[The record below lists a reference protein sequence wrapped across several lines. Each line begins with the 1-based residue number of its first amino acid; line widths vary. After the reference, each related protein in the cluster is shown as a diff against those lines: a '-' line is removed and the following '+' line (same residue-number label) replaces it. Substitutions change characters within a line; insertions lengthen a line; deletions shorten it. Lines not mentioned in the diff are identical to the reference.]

1 MIAGLSFPI
10 HDCRHLLNNYHAYHA
25 VNFGILIRGVA
36 VAWGIA
42 KLLARTCLP
51 QGSSRRSP
59 LHMADKNVHENTF
72 KNCRIT
78 FNNDIFI
85 IQPPIFIFNKTRV
98 VQSLVFTGITVGCNL
113 ITIENCIARQKGT
126 GNFITI
132 H

>member
-1 MIAGLSFPI
+1 MIAGLSLPI
-10 HDCRHLLNNYHAYHA
+10 HDCHHLLNDYHA
-25 VNFGILIRGVA
+25 VNFGILIRGA
-36 VAWGIA
+36 AWRIA

-59 LHMADKNVHENTF
+59 LHVADTVHKNTF

-85 IQPPIFIFNKTRV
+85 IQPPIFIYKKEVCTISCFHWKV
-98 VQSLVFTGITVGCNL
+98 TVGCNL